1 MCPQRSVFEKAGLAA
16 SIAAAF
22 LTITV
27 LYWSY
32 RKDKEIVDTE
42 DASGMP
48 VWMQKQYSQTD
59 KSARMCM

>member
-1 MCPQRSVFEKAGLAA
+1 MYEHRSVFEKAGLAV

-32 RKDKEIVDTE
+32 RKDSEIVETE
-42 DASGMP
+42 DAAGMP
-48 VWMQKQYSQTD
+48 VWMQKQYSQ
-59 KSARMCM
+59 R